1 MPAMNR
7 QTNALLDNIY
17 DEYAAVATVPLTIDW
32 GSNPENKASQH
43 ESTIKEKQYPPP
55 PPHNNT
61 ILESSPPRIVGR
73 KGFGSSLTRSPS
85 PLSRAWSSDT
95 DSSSQLVR
103 RSAMR
108 RQTRNSTDSVE
119 SIWFALDVSPAR
131 SSTSSP
137 ENRRDSSDYEESP
150 DDNTSILEGGSIDR
164 SEEHTSE

>member
-1 MPAMNR
+1 
-7 QTNALLDNIY
+7 
-17 DEYAAVATVPLTIDW
+17 
-32 GSNPENKASQH
+32 
-43 ESTIKEKQYPPP
+43 
-55 PPHNNT
+55 
-61 ILESSPPRIVGR
+61 

-150 DDNTSILEGGSIDR
+150 DDNTSILEGGSIDTWASSTHSR
-164 SEEHTSE
+164 IRILNYENASTPTEIYVGAV